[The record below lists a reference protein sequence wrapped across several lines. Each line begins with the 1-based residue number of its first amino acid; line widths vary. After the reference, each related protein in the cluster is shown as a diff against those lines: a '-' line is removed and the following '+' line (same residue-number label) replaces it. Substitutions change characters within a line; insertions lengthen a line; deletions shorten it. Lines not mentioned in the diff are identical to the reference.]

1 MSSVRAGL
9 TEPLQQ
15 LESLRSIQCL
25 LRDGGKNWLD
35 HLNRCAQCAL
45 SAFRL
50 LYLTGSLMDRV
61 PASTTLGAAFGI
73 NADAPELNEAML
85 VRHTLSLFRYRSL
98 SQMLIGRQRTC
109 EVVHAHGKYHQHI
122 SILGL
127 DSRANAMADS
137 REGISQ
143 T

>member
-15 LESLRSIQCL
+15 LESLRSIL

-45 SAFRL
+45 STFRL
-50 LYLTGSLMDRV
+50 LYLNGSLMDRV

-73 NADAPELNEAML
+73 NTDAPERLN
-85 VRHTLSLFRYRSL
+85 
-98 SQMLIGRQRTC
+98 
-109 EVVHAHGKYHQHI
+109 
-122 SILGL
+122 
-127 DSRANAMADS
+127 
-137 REGISQ
+137 
-143 T
+143 